1 MRKEKMPR
9 NDTIR
14 EKNLAENTQKIIEK
28 SENINKNIEKNQI
41 ENQKNT
47 LQNVTMSQKVNEKSE
62 KNIENNQKN
71 INKNQIENQKNIE
84 KNQKESQKTRIEN
97 QKNIEKNQENNTKN
111 YQNVIENQENRKKS
125 SAKTAQFMP
134 KTAFVVTVVLAIFLI
149 VSLVGVSYAMWTGS
163 GLLPVNWG
171 QVQYPN
177 PTQKYLKFEIHNDKN
192 QFFYV
197 EFRDKADGNKGAFVY
212 SSALQNDYLDGV
224 TDSEFDFN
232 SPLFAVAIGYSGML
246 GELEPL
252 EIPAKI
258 SVFSTVFRDINV
270 TKINMQSPEEFP
282 LLNNITELV
291 IPASITQI
299 SGVSF
304 SYCQNLA
311 IVNFAN
317 RAGVTINKDCFQ
329 SCPLLKT
336 IIF

>member
-1 MRKEKMPR
+1 
-9 NDTIR
+9 
-14 EKNLAENTQKIIEK
+14 
-28 SENINKNIEKNQI
+28 
-41 ENQKNT
+41 
-47 LQNVTMSQKVNEKSE
+47 
-62 KNIENNQKN
+62 
-71 INKNQIENQKNIE
+71 
-84 KNQKESQKTRIEN
+84 
-97 QKNIEKNQENNTKN
+97 
-111 YQNVIENQENRKKS
+111 
-125 SAKTAQFMP
+125 
-134 KTAFVVTVVLAIFLI
+134 FVVTVVLAIFLI

-232 SPLFAVAIGYSGML
+232 SQLFAVAIGYGGML

-258 SVFSTVFRDINV
+258 SVFSTVSRDINV